1 LNASIVLLAVV
12 AAPNQQL
19 IIAGADAFRAGE
31 HEEALVAFTKA
42 FEALPDNSSL
52 LWNIGRCLE
61 ELGRTDE
68 ALESFERY
76 LELEFKDRRHIREAL
91 GKVAKLRAAKAPRS
105 ATLRV
110 ETSPPKARVFIDGEP
125 AGRSPVLADLPA
137 GRHQVVARLEGH
149 VDRHTEIV
157 ANAGRPVLVS
167 LALSP
172 QPKAA
177 TLGEAPGRDQP
188 PLRRWLVPAAV
199 GAAGVVLTALSVRA
213 FLDRG
218 EHEDAAATARRR
230 GGAGELT
237 PELAE
242 ARGQDADERAE
253 FHGALGWALAAGA
266 AGSLGWTSWIVLR

>member
-1 LNASIVLLAVV
+1 MTASVVLLVLV

-42 FEALPDNSSL
+42 FEELPGNSSL

-61 ELGRTDE
+61 ELGRTEE
-68 ALESFERY
+68 ALKSFERY
-76 LELEFKDRRHIREAL
+76 LELEVHDRRHIREAL

-110 ETSPPKARVFIDGEP
+110 ETSPLKARIFVDGEP
-125 AGRSPVLADLPA
+125 VGRSPVLAELPA
-137 GRHQVVARLEGH
+137 GRHQITARLQGH
-149 VDRHTEIV
+149 IDGHTEIV
-157 ANAGRPVLVS
+157 ATAGRPVLIS

-172 QPKAA
+172 EPRAV
-177 TLGEAPGRDQP
+177 APGAAPQRGHP
-188 PLRRWLVPAAV
+188 WRRWIVPAAV

-218 EHEDAAATARRR
+218 DHEDAAATARRR
-230 GGAGELT
+230 GRSGDLALET
-237 PELAE
+237 AE
-242 ARGQDADERAE
+242 ALGQDADERAE
-253 FHGALGWALAAGA
+253 FHGTLGWALAAGA
-266 AGSLGWTSWIVLR
+266 AGSLGWTSWVVLY